1 VTEKNWNQL
10 THEEKRAERVKRWL
24 EPPDIPF
31 VSPQAKKDYVARLK
45 RFADAYRMKKPD
57 RVPVDVPFGDLPLKW
72 KGYTLKDAMYN
83 YDLIPQVWNEFMTKF
98 EMDTFPAPAM
108 SVLPGRVYDMVGCH
122 LYKYP
127 GNGLPDNALG
137 FQFAEGEYMMG
148 DEYDALIKD
157 PSDFW
162 VRTYLPR
169 VFTSFGPYRNISPFT
184 SIVELPGG
192 YFANYAV
199 PEMQKTLK
207 TFMEAGEEFLKYS
220 AVVGSCV
227 EEAAKLGIP
236 TPKTGGLA
244 KAPFDTIGDTLRGTQ
259 GIMKDIYRHPDKLHI
274 AMDRLA
280 DIQIE
285 QAVNACNASGGLLV
299 TFPLHKGADSFMSR
313 KQFEVFYWPSLRK
326 VINGLIDEGLIVFLF
341 AEGSYMERLDM
352 VNEFPKG
359 TVVWRFDKT
368 DMAAAYKALGDTC
381 CLSGNVPASI
391 LSTGTPEA
399 VKENCRVLIET
410 CGRNGGY
417 VLNTGCQVDMAPP
430 ENMNAMMEAAL
441 QYGVY

>member
-207 TFMEAGEEFLKYS
+207 TFMEAGEEFLRYA

-227 EEAAKLGIP
+227 EEAARLGIP

>member
-1 VTEKNWNQL
+1 MDKEWKQMTS
-10 THEEKRAERVKRWL
+10 EEKRAERIKQWL
-24 EPPDIPF
+24 EPPDVDF
-31 VSPQAKKDYVARLK
+31 VTPEAEKQHRERLQ
-45 RFADAYRMKKPD
+45 RFADAYQMKKPD

-72 KGYTLKDAMYN
+72 KGYTLKDGMYD
-83 YDLIPQVWNEFMTKF
+83 YSLMPKIWNEFIREF
-98 EMDTFPAPAM
+98 EMDAFPSPAM
-108 SVLPGRVYDMVGCH
+108 SILPGRVYDMVGCL

-127 GNGLPDNALG
+127 GNGLPDTALG
-137 FQFAEGEYMMG
+137 FQYAEGEYMMG

-169 VFTSFGPYRNISPFT
+169 VFKSFEPYRTISPFT

-207 TFMEAGEEFLKYS
+207 TFMEAGEEYMKYIRFV
-220 AVVGSCV
+220 AECGN
-227 EEAAKLGIP
+227 EAAKIGIP
-236 TPKTGGLA
+236 SPRFGGLA

-280 DIQIE
+280 DLQIE
-285 QAVNACNASGGLLV
+285 QSVNACNASGGLVV

-313 KQFEVFYWPSLRK
+313 KQFEVFYWPTLRK
-326 VINGLIDEGLIVFLF
+326 VILGLIEEGLIVCLF

-359 TVVWRFDKT
+359 SVMWRFDKT
-368 DMAAAYKALGDTC
+368 DMAAAYKALGNNC
-381 CLSGNVPASI
+381 CLTGNVPASL

-399 VKENCRVLIET
+399 IKENCRKLIET
-410 CGRNGGY
+410 CGQNGGY
-417 VLNTGCQVDMAPP
+417 ILNTGCQVDYAPP
-430 ENMNAMMEAAL
+430 ENMRAMMEAAK